1 MGNRR
6 RNRAVTSQD
15 HLEEDQAASSRN
27 TVMMGNHTT
36 VSINGGSHPRRQRSH
51 NHQQAGSG
59 PQHQTCN
66 NPRCRHGHE
75 GLHCTLQMSTQNCQI
90 EFPLAEPIP
99 VSSPASAPMSR
110 RAPPNPGQP
119 SAKRQHQRRHHQ
131 TFQQSRHNRNQSRAR
146 RDQLSE
152 IRMEDENE
160 PTVVQPDLRSHRRN
174 RHRHHRRGHN
184 LHQAAANHPRP
195 VRTQTQPQNPQEP
208 EPQDALTESSGQ
220 REAMAQSQPLPSDRP
235 TQTHSNSVSSQEL
248 SVQFTPSNSA
258 DEREAMA
265 PQQPLRLHQPCSVQT
280 QSQPDNRQEHEMLW
294 HRDGL
299 QLPRVDCEDRVDMSL
314 DILMAALKRVP
325 VIPEEATNYRALFH
339 LCESVE
345 HSVAQHFITEV
356 IQHNAMATQNN
367 AIVTQHRVAIAQHLV
382 GEALHN
388 AKVTQHFVTVTE
400 HIAAAV
406 PNNDVV
412 TQHIIA
418 ATQHISAAIRHN
430 EAATQRRSPLRQHIA
445 AATHN
450 NADTM
455 GQIPDYHSSP
465 DNGLSEDKI
474 LEIPTQQFSRSADRS
489 GSDQTS
495 CVFCMCDFEDKQ
507 LLRILPCFHEF
518 HAECVDEWLK

>member
-1 MGNRR
+1 M
-6 RNRAVTSQD
+6 AQSQV
-15 HLEEDQAASSRN
+15 L
-27 TVMMGNHTT
+27 
-36 VSINGGSHPRRQRSH
+36 P
-51 NHQQAGSG
+51 
-59 PQHQTCN
+59 
-66 NPRCRHGHE
+66 
-75 GLHCTLQMSTQNCQI
+75 LQ
-90 EFPLAEPIP
+90 LY
-99 VSSPASAPMSR
+99 PAS
-110 RAPPNPGQP
+110 
-119 SAKRQHQRRHHQ
+119 
-131 TFQQSRHNRNQSRAR
+131 NQSQPDNR
-146 RDQLSE
+146 QGQE
-152 IRMEDENE
+152 ISVEDEYE
-160 PTVVQPDLRSHRRN
+160 ATAMQPGLQNHRPS
-174 RHRHHRRGHN
+174 RHRHHRREHN
-184 LHQAAANHPRP
+184 LHQAAANHPDP
-195 VRTQTQPQNPQEP
+195 VRTQTQPQNPQKP

-248 SVQFTPSNSA
+248 SVQSTPSKSA

-280 QSQPDNRQEHEMLW
+280 QSQPDNRQEHESSLHGNQSQQPNTNSQDHEDSVRVAQMALRRLIRELPQRTRDSLILW

-314 DILMAALKRVP
+314 DILMAALKSVP

-339 LCESVE
+339 LCESVK
-345 HSVAQHFITEV
+345 HSLAQHFITEA
-356 IQHNAMATQNN
+356 IQHNATATQNN
-367 AIVTQHRVAIAQHLV
+367 AIVIQHRVAIAQHLAE
-382 GEALHN
+382 EAQHN
-388 AKVTQHFVTVTE
+388 AKVTQHFTTVTE

-430 EAATQRRSPLRQHIA
+430 DAATQRRSALRRHIA

-450 NADTM
+450 NADLI

-465 DNGLSEDKI
+465 DNGLNDDKI
-474 LEIPTQQFSRSADRS
+474 QEIPTRQYSRSADRS

-518 HAECVDEWLK
+518 HAECVDEWLKTHRTCPVCRHDVTENRSKS